1 MTGRS
6 GEPTQA
12 AATVPGEAEGS
23 RGQETTPGDTTK
35 GFIINV
41 NYFLQFLMLTCF
53 LEGERCLCQVE
64 GSH

>member
-1 MTGRS
+1 VTGRS

-35 GFIINV
+35 
-41 NYFLQFLMLTCF
+41 
-53 LEGERCLCQVE
+53 EGERCLCQVE